1 MEDLTDVYNDLIM
14 EHSMN
19 SYNKKKL
26 ENADYSEIGHNP
38 NCGDEITLELK
49 LNGDKIEDMAFS
61 GHGCAISQA
70 STSIMIDT
78 LRGKTI
84 EEAKEIIK
92 TFIEMIKREI
102 TDEEQLKKLE
112 DAIAFKNVSNMPA
125 RVKCALLAWH
135 TLEDMFDINKTNVLY
150 IHNRLPD
157 KRNLNDKGIDFERDI
172 LALAKKQFQ
181 FGSVNN
187 YLDEWINFANSI
199 KLKSS
204 QKLMSKKSLIDNLK
218 EIYYAFSKKLSMN
231 YDVLSKFIDENKT
244 KITEVIVLGH
254 SMLGVD
260 EPYYRDVIVPKLKD
274 VHWDVYWHKFDD
286 ASIFIEK
293 FKLPEAKSKEW

>member
-26 ENADYSEIGHNP
+26 EGANYSEIGHNP

-49 LNGDKIEDMAFS
+49 LDGDKIEDMAFS

-84 EEAKEIIK
+84 EQAKEIIK
-92 TFIEMIKREI
+92 TFIEMIKRET

-135 TLEDMFDINKTNVLY
+135 TLD
-150 IHNRLPD
+150 
-157 KRNLNDKGIDFERDI
+157 DI
-172 LALAKKQFQ
+172 LEKREKK
-181 FGSVNN
+181 N
-187 YLDEWINFANSI
+187 
-199 KLKSS
+199 
-204 QKLMSKKSLIDNLK
+204 
-218 EIYYAFSKKLSMN
+218 
-231 YDVLSKFIDENKT
+231 
-244 KITEVIVLGH
+244 
-254 SMLGVD
+254 
-260 EPYYRDVIVPKLKD
+260 
-274 VHWDVYWHKFDD
+274 
-286 ASIFIEK
+286 
-293 FKLPEAKSKEW
+293 

>member
-1 MEDLTDVYNDLIM
+1 MSRKKGKNMEDLTDVYNDLIM

-26 ENADYSEIGHNP
+26 EGANYSEIGHNP

-49 LNGDKIEDMAFS
+49 LDGDKIEDMAFT

-102 TDEEQLKKLE
+102 TDEEQLRKLE

-135 TLEDMFDINKTNVLY
+135 TLENMLNKN
-150 IHNRLPD
+150 
-157 KRNLNDKGIDFERDI
+157 
-172 LALAKKQFQ
+172 
-181 FGSVNN
+181 
-187 YLDEWINFANSI
+187 
-199 KLKSS
+199 
-204 QKLMSKKSLIDNLK
+204 
-218 EIYYAFSKKLSMN
+218 
-231 YDVLSKFIDENKT
+231 DENGKGT
-244 KITEVIVLGH
+244 INCCH
-254 SMLGVD
+254 
-260 EPYYRDVIVPKLKD
+260 
-274 VHWDVYWHKFDD
+274 
-286 ASIFIEK
+286 
-293 FKLPEAKSKEW
+293 

>member
-1 MEDLTDVYNDLIM
+1 MEDLKDVYNDLIM

-26 ENADYSEIGHNP
+26 KDANYCEIGHNP

-49 LNGDKIEDMAFS
+49 INNNIIEDMAFT

-92 TFIEMIKREI
+92 TFIEMIKRE
-102 TDEEQLKKLE
+102 TTNEEQLKKLE

-135 TLEDMFDINKTNVLY
+135 TLEDMLDKNINTGNG
-150 IHNRLPD
+150 N
-157 KRNLNDKGIDFERDI
+157 IDCC
-172 LALAKKQFQ
+172 
-181 FGSVNN
+181 
-187 YLDEWINFANSI
+187 
-199 KLKSS
+199 
-204 QKLMSKKSLIDNLK
+204 
-218 EIYYAFSKKLSMN
+218 
-231 YDVLSKFIDENKT
+231 
-244 KITEVIVLGH
+244 H
-254 SMLGVD
+254 
-260 EPYYRDVIVPKLKD
+260 
-274 VHWDVYWHKFDD
+274 
-286 ASIFIEK
+286 
-293 FKLPEAKSKEW
+293 